1 MSYMKY
7 CEYFDIN
14 ETYFPCI
21 DESAINAGVDWKAT
35 YPHETFIK
43 LLKTTEV
50 MLGGAAKRSIWI
62 HGAYGTGKSQCAY
75 ALKKILEVPA
85 EELQAYW
92 DRYEPLKREAPLL
105 NKLLG
110 HKEKK
115 IITAFRYASG
125 SIDTPQQ
132 LFLAVQESIKQALI
146 DSDVEYKGENTL
158 KESVIEWIED
168 PSHKAFI
175 DSLLNKPEWQ
185 SLFSQSTAD
194 EIINSLRKNGD
205 VSTLMDN
212 IFKMA
217 SKEGIT
223 ALSLDADRLRNWIRD
238 IISRNGIKIVLIWD
252 EFSDFFRLNKNSLGE
267 FQKVVSICEEMPFY
281 LIVVTHPISS
291 LSSTDDSW
299 KIVQQRFDRIE
310 IELPENIAF
319 DLIGHAFDV
328 KNAAKDNWKTM
339 TGGLESKVSSS
350 KQAVAKAANITDG
363 SVMRRILPIHPMAAL
378 VLKNIAHAFQSN
390 QRSMFDFIKTSHDTD
405 VKAFQWFIHNYGP
418 MDDEPLLTIDML
430 WDFFYVKGKEYLTR
444 DIKLILDIF
453 PQQTMLTEKE
463 KKVLKTVLIMQAID
477 SRLGGTLPILKPTD
491 QNLSY
496 AFEGI
501 EEYESSAKNIAK
513 GLENK
518 GVLIST
524 PIGDGKKAYGAAVLA
539 GDSAKIETSKNNI
552 RKASTTYQLVH
563 NEGDMLSTALS
574 LPPALKLRF
583 AVNPDLGSLP
593 VVTVAD
599 FTKTMD
605 SLKNKE
611 ASWHFFAVLALAKD
625 EDEAQSF
632 RKLIKNAITNEDYK
646 NIIVIDAL
654 SSPLGVEAF
663 EQYVEYSAMS
673 EYYQGNNNQQ
683 AKDNAR
689 KAKDVLNR
697 TWKDKIHDGQFYV
710 YTYANQ
716 EGEKANGASGVH
728 VILQTIVLTKYRYIY
743 DFTRNLTETQLK
755 LTQAKQVARHGIGGT
770 DIKGL
775 IAGCERSVLGAVWGK
790 DKYWNLPELQEAP
803 IVVVKKAID
812 ALIEKEFNNDGQIS
826 INDIYDCLTDDF
838 GYSPCNLTAFIT
850 GFLLKEYSSDPYR
863 CVNAEG
869 YPEAMTPEKLSE
881 MIGNY
886 ISKGRNTK
894 PTFIVKMTQ
903 EEKTFYEATEA
914 AWGVS
919 ATTCSA
925 PAQVGTLVSNKMREL
940 GYPVWCLREVDTTGV
955 YDIVKKYIALVQS
968 EGKATHNIAI
978 EIGKIAMQKPSVVQN
993 LHAILTPEKCKEG
1006 MMEFL
1011 KHFEDGK
1018 LIELAKEIGAEELLP
1033 IDIKKIFS
1041 VKHSALW
1048 MGETGE
1054 SEICKLIVEYGVIKQ
1069 TNLLLN
1075 VSCNSKE
1082 KAFNAWR
1089 EELKFIG
1096 FSCDALRT
1104 KKPVLNKVLSYL
1116 LKIVNRED
1124 ILPEMMEALLSEMVV
1139 LHNEIKDMLD
1149 NRQLVFNELY
1159 DVYLEGLS
1167 DVEKEEV
1174 RNSITHE
1181 LFTSSANVSNQIVK
1195 NSADA
1200 YRKNQ
1205 IKTQLFNKWR
1215 DLTQTK
1221 TPKDWSQRFMTP
1233 ILCLLDTN
1241 RYGDGKKAFAILNS
1255 VSQSESEIHFAMEF
1269 LDKESEFFEKI
1280 KDGHFRDERF
1290 ITAIIGE
1297 YSALLPNIEHVK
1309 SALEALTVDV
1319 YDWYDSPVVKQKIRD
1334 MANAEYNAGGSDR
1347 ALTVID
1353 GMSDA
1358 ELKQRLK
1365 ELVQKDLELGVKIIK
1380 NGGK

>member
-21 DESAINAGVDWKAT
+21 DESAINAGVDWQST

-43 LLKTTEV
+43 LLKATEA
-50 MLGGAAKRSIWI
+50 MLGGATKRSIWI

-75 ALKKILEVPA
+75 TLKKILEVPA
-85 EELQAYW
+85 EELKEYW
-92 DRYEPLKREAPLL
+92 DRYEPLKREVPLL

-115 IITAFRYASG
+115 VVTAFRYASG

-132 LFLAVQESIKQALI
+132 LFLAVQESVKQALMN
-146 DSDVEYKGENTL
+146 SDVEYKGENTL
-158 KESVIEWIED
+158 KESVIEWIQD
-168 PSHKAFI
+168 PSHKVFV

-185 SLFSQSTAD
+185 SLFAQSTAD
-194 EIINSLRKNGD
+194 EIINSLRKSSD
-205 VSTLMDN
+205 VSSLMDN

-223 ALSLDADRLRNWIRD
+223 ALSLSADRLRDWIHD
-238 IISRNGIKIVLIWD
+238 VISRNGIKIVLVWD

-267 FQKVVSICEEMPFY
+267 FQKVVSMCEEMPFY

-291 LSSTDDSW
+291 IITTDDSW

-319 DLIGHAFDV
+319 DLIGHAFAV
-328 KNAAKDNWKTM
+328 KNAARDNWNAM
-339 TGGLESKVSSS
+339 TGGLESSVPSS
-350 KQAVAKAANITDG
+350 KQAVAKAANISD
-363 SVMRRILPIHPMAAL
+363 SAVMRRILPIHPMAAL

-405 VKAFQWFIHNYGP
+405 VKAFQWFIKNYGP
-418 MDDEPLLTIDML
+418 MDEEPLLTIDML
-430 WDFFYVKGKEYLTR
+430 WDFFYVKGKEYLSH
-444 DIKLILDIF
+444 DIKLILDTF

-463 KKVLKTVLIMQAID
+463 KKVLKAVLIMQAID
-477 SRLGGTLPILKPTD
+477 QRLSGALPILKPTD

-501 EEYESSAKNIAK
+501 AEYENSAKNIAK

-518 GVLIST
+518 DVLIST

-539 GDSAKIETSKNNI
+539 DASAKIETSKANI
-552 RKASTTYQLVH
+552 RKASTTYQLVS
-563 NEGDMLSTALS
+563 NGDMLATALS
-574 LPPALKLRF
+574 LTPALKLRF
-583 AVNPDLGSLP
+583 ALDPDSGSLP
-593 VVTVAD
+593 VVTISD

-625 EDEAQSF
+625 EDEALNF
-632 RKLIKNAITNEDYK
+632 RNLIRRTVANEAYK

-654 SSPLGVEAF
+654 SSPLGKEAF
-663 EQYVEYSAMS
+663 EQYVDFSAMS
-673 EYYQGNNNQQ
+673 EYYQGNNNQL
-683 AKDNAR
+683 AKDNGR

-728 VILQTIVLTKYRYIY
+728 VILQTIALTKYRYVY
-743 DFTRNLTETQLK
+743 DFTKNLTETQLK
-755 LTQAKQVARHGIGGT
+755 LTQGKQVARHGMGGT

-790 DKYWNLPELQEAP
+790 EKYWTLPELQEIP
-803 IVVVKKAID
+803 IVVVKKALD
-812 ALIEKEFNNDGQIS
+812 ALIEKEFNANGQIS
-826 INDIYDCLTDDF
+826 INEIYDCLTDDF

-869 YPEAMTPEKLSE
+869 YPEAMTPDKLSE
-881 MIGNY
+881 MINN
-886 ISKGRNTK
+886 IIKNRDTK
-894 PTFIVKMTQ
+894 PTYIVKMTQ
-903 EEKTFYEATEA
+903 EEKTFYEATET

-919 ATTCSA
+919 TAAYSS
-925 PAQVGTLVSNKMREL
+925 PAQVATAIGNKIREL
-940 GYPVWCLREVDTTGV
+940 GYPVWCLSEVDTAGV
-955 YDIVKKYIALVQS
+955 YDVIKKYIELVQS
-968 EGKATHNIAI
+968 DGKATHNIAI
-978 EIGKIAMQKPSVVQN
+978 EIGKIAMQKPSISRN
-993 LHAILTPEKCKEG
+993 LREILTPDKCKDG

-1011 KHFEDGK
+1011 KHFDDGK

-1033 IDIKKIFS
+1033 SDIKKIFS

-1048 MGETGE
+1048 LNETGE
-1054 SEICKLIVEYGVIKQ
+1054 DEIRKLSVEYGVIKQ

-1082 KAFNAWR
+1082 KAFGAWR

-1096 FSCDALRT
+1096 FSCDALRAR
-1104 KKPVLNKVLSYL
+1104 KPALSKVLSYL

-1124 ILPEMMEALLSEMVV
+1124 ILPDMMETLLAEMVA
-1139 LHNEIKDMLD
+1139 LHSEIKDMLE
-1149 NRQLVFNELY
+1149 NRQAVFNELY

-1167 DVEKEEV
+1167 DEEKDEV
-1174 RNSITHE
+1174 RKLITQE
-1181 LFTSSANVSNQIVK
+1181 LFITSANASNYIVK

-1205 IKTQLFNKWR
+1205 IKTQLFNRWR
-1215 DLTQTK
+1215 ELTQTK
-1221 TPKDWSQRFMTP
+1221 TPKEWSQKFDTP
-1233 ILCLLDTN
+1233 ILCLLEADK
-1241 RYGDGKKAFAILNS
+1241 YGDGKKAFAILNS
-1255 VSQSESEIHFAMEF
+1255 TSQSDSEIRFAMDF
-1269 LDKESEFFEKI
+1269 LNNENEFFVKI
-1280 KDGHFRDERF
+1280 KDESYREEKFV
-1290 ITAIIGE
+1290 TAIIGE
-1297 YSALLPNIEHVK
+1297 YSALLPDTQKVRQ
-1309 SALEALTVDV
+1309 ALEALTVDV
-1319 YDWYDSPVVKQKIRD
+1319 YDWYDSPIVKQKIRS
-1334 MANAEYNAGGSDR
+1334 MANAEYNAGGSDK

-1358 ELKQRLK
+1358 ELKRRLK